1 MYFADSLDR
10 SVRAYAY
17 RPGDEPLE
25 QPRVHVDTKPF
36 NSGPDGAT
44 IDSDGFIWVALVQ
57 AGKIAR
63 FTITGE
69 LDRLVEAPTDMPS
82 CVTFGGPDLDTLYV
96 TSIKDSGTGRAIS
109 RHPAGGHVFA
119 IQGLGVKG
127 LPEPR
132 FGQGTAG

>member
-25 QPRVHVDTKPF
+25 QARVHVDTKPF

-44 IDSDGFIWVALVQ
+44 IDSEGFIWVALVQ
-57 AGKIAR
+57 VGKIAR
-63 FTITGE
+63 FTVAGE

-82 CVTFGGPDLDTLYV
+82 CMTFGGPDLTTLYV

-132 FGQGTAG
+132 FGQSTAT